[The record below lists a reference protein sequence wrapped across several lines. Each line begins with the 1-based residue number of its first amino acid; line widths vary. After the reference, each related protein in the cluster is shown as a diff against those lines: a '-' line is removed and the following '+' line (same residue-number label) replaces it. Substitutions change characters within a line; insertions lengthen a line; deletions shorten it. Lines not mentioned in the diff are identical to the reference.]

1 MQGLGNLMF
10 GSGSFAEGAKTIT
23 AGKPRSDS
31 NIDISYPSFA
41 RTSREQIKWLSV
53 NEPDIEA
60 ITTAMTTKTMGVTI
74 NIQVESKNSKFNNE
88 AEEYLEEFTNFEFI
102 NGEEMSVCEL
112 SGAHNFDQSVDIMD
126 RFIQKNGGIIIR
138 HHFSNSWRIP
148 YKFEVVGVDMI
159 DVMKSTPFLIDG
171 EKTETTRNGIVRD
184 KNGKITGLWLY
195 TNELK
200 TKSELVP
207 YSNIT
212 YYHEVWINID
222 QQTAVSKLT
231 SILSRL
237 DMTTQYGV
245 AELEAAIEEAKAGN
259 YIESSVYAELMK
271 VVGDIISAQSTSG
284 NALQRIGTV
293 KDLVTPILKDMSN
306 LGIKAKGLT
315 PIPLG
320 DKIQWN
326 TSKRDS
332 AYKDM
337 NENSEMK
344 IAASQGL
351 SDIGVYSKASDA
363 NYSAI
368 KATLETDQMTADK
381 RFNSI
386 SKKIFFGIFAR
397 AIQVGVQTGRIT
409 ERVAYWKNPNQFN
422 KFRYLRQNKIDIEPA
437 KNALANKTN
446 IELGLKT
453 KGRIVEEATGQK
465 YEVFKEE
472 SYQQDLLDITYEV
485 KLEKAR
491 QEMYKKEGIEMPT
504 EAKVQ
509 NNTTQAFLEN
519 TMKEL

>member
-1 MQGLGNLMF
+1 MLPFNNLIYGN
-10 GSGSFAEGAKTIT
+10 SSYAEGAKTIT

-31 NIDISYPSFA
+31 NIDISHPSFA
-41 RTSREQIKWLSV
+41 RTTREQIKWLNV
-53 NEPDIEA
+53 NEPDIQA
-60 ITTAMTTKTMGVTI
+60 ITSSMNAKTMGVTI
-74 NIQVESKNSKFNNE
+74 NIQVESKNNKFNTE

-102 NGEEMSVCEL
+102 NGEEISVCEL
-112 SGAHNFDQSVDIMD
+112 SGTHNFDACADIID
-126 RFIQKNGGIIIR
+126 TFIQKNGGIIIR
-138 HHFSNSWRIP
+138 HHFSNEWEIP
-148 YKFEVVGVDMI
+148 YKFEIVSVDMI

-171 EKTETTRNGIVRD
+171 QKTESTRNGIVRD
-184 KNGKITGLWLY
+184 KNGKKIGIWLY
-195 TNELK
+195 SNELK
-200 TKSELVP
+200 TKSELVS
-207 YSNIT
+207 YKNIT

-222 QQTAVSKLT
+222 QQTSVSKLT

-237 DMTTQYGV
+237 DMTTQYGI

-259 YIESSVYAELMK
+259 YIESGVYAELMK
-271 VVGDIISAQSTSG
+271 VVGDIISSQATTG
-284 NALQRIGTV
+284 NAQTKIGTV

-320 DKIQWN
+320 DKVQFN

-337 NENSEMK
+337 NQNSEMK
-344 IAASQGL
+344 IAASQGM
-351 SDIGVYSKASDA
+351 SDIGVYSKAAEA

-397 AIQVGVQTGRIT
+397 AIQVGIQIGRIT
-409 ERVAYWKNPNQFN
+409 ERTAYWKNPKQFN

-453 KGRIVEEATGQK
+453 KGRIVEESTGQK

-472 SYQQDLLDITYEV
+472 SFNQDLLDIEYEV
-485 KLEKAR
+485 RLAKAK
-491 QEMYKKEGIEMPT
+491 QDAYTKAGIIMPT
-504 EAKVQ
+504 DTKVQ
-509 NNTTQAFLEN
+509 NNMTQAFLEN